1 MLGVAV
7 KLPMYCNRQGR
18 IPSRWQFATVFQL
31 GVERL
36 GVAAKCYNRQGRI
49 PSQWQ
54 SATVFHL
61 GVERLGV
68 AVKLPK

>member
-7 KLPMYCNRQGR
+7 KLPMYYNRQGR
-18 IPSRWQFATVFQL
+18 IPSQWQFATVFHL

-36 GVAAKCYNRQGRI
+36 GVAVKCYNRQVRI

-68 AVKLPK
+68 AVKLPM